1 MSVNEEGKLVEIC
14 RATGNLQAQMIKGLL
29 EANGIACMLTGE
41 AISRIYPITVDG
53 LGEVPILVREE
64 DAEAARGV
72 LQRSA
77 PDVLS

>member
-1 MSVNEEGKLVEIC
+1 MSVNESAKLVEIC
-14 RATGNLQAQMIKGLL
+14 RATGNLQAQMLKGLL

-41 AISRIYPITVDG
+41 AISRIGPITVDG

-64 DAEAARGV
+64 DAEAARAV
-72 LQRSA
+72 LQKSA